1 MAVVLDRARWRST
14 ILLVAGI
21 CAAWEVVRWLAR
33 RNRVDLA
40 DFRMIIYSLLLVVM
54 MLLRPQGLLGGR
66 ELWPRRRG
74 PRPLSPA
81 TDDRDDL
88 EVPQGV
94 TAR

>member
-1 MAVVLDRARWRST
+1 
-14 ILLVAGI
+14 
-21 CAAWEVVRWLAR
+21 
-33 RNRVDLA
+33 
-40 DFRMIIYSLLLVVM
+40 VM
-54 MLLRPQGLLGGR
+54 LLLRPPGLVGGR

-88 EVPQGV
+88 KVPQGV